1 MTLSS
6 KYVGLDV
13 HQATTIAA
21 VGAAKA
27 PKPTALVPAGKYA
40 QLAGVDGVGPGPGLP
55 EELDEGVPPAS
66 LLSDASGSHEVV

>member
-1 MTLSS
+1 MTRSS

-27 PKPTALVPAGKYA
+27 PKPTAPVPAGKYG
-40 QLAGVDGVGPGPGLP
+40 QLAGVDGAGSAMVRRSCYAPRRH
-55 EELDEGVPPAS
+55 AT
-66 LLSDASGSHEVV
+66 DAP